1 HQRGERG
8 RPGGSGRPA
17 PGSQQVGALP
27 RRRQG
32 SRAQAPG
39 LQGAARLVRDARRRA
54 GRGPVAGRPLP
65 RDRRRTARPRR
76 GAAVSDAGRQSALVL
91 ALPKGRVLA
100 QAIARLNAAGL
111 DVELGAGERTMRHEY
126 EGLTVL
132 LMRNADV
139 PTYVD
144 LGVADAGVVG
154 RDVLLESGSRLYA
167 PVDLEIG
174 VCRISLLRPRGAVGP
189 IRRVASKY
197 PRMTAEYLRRLGSP
211 AEVVALSGNVELACL
226 SGLADA
232 VVDVVETGAT
242 LAANDLEEVDVIA
255 LS

>member
-1 HQRGERG
+1 M
-8 RPGGSGRPA
+8 
-17 PGSQQVGALP
+17 
-27 RRRQG
+27 
-32 SRAQAPG
+32 
-39 LQGAARLVRDARRRA
+39 
-54 GRGPVAGRPLP
+54 
-65 RDRRRTARPRR
+65 
-76 GAAVSDAGRQSALVL
+76 SDAGRQSALVL

-167 PVDLEIG
+167 PADLGVG
-174 VCRISLLRPRGAVGP
+174 VCRISLLRPVGASGP

-197 PRMTAEYLRRLGSP
+197 PRITGAYLARS
-211 AEVVALSGNVELACL
+211 AIAADVVPLTGNVELACV

-242 LAANDLEEVDVIA
+242 LAANDLAEVDVITTSSA
-255 LS
+255 RLVVNRAAMKLKADRLRPLIARLRGAS